1 MRATDD
7 VSGAGAAATP
17 DELRRL
23 VAEVLAE
30 VLPGLGH
37 RAAQTAPV
45 PEPVPGERAGDPPAE
60 STSARLAAA
69 LAARPSAVPRPARGA
84 GGVPD
89 GVPSGSRSGWPPRV
103 AAPPAAPPGAP
114 SGGPPRVAAPAA
126 GQPAAPEASPDSW
139 TVRLSNDTELAEFVL
154 RVLKLADNPKLRRDL
169 ISGRIRFTLAGQSA
183 GPAVLA
189 VHRVDKGAVT
199 ERTVAAAAS
208 AGARL
213 VLGRRAVL
221 TPLGRDRARALR
233 VPIEKER

>member
-1 MRATDD
+1 MMSIDHFNGVTD
-7 VSGAGAAATP
+7 APAP
-17 DELRRL
+17 DEIRRL

-30 VLPGLGH
+30 VLPGLG
-37 RAAQTAPV
+37 RQAARSAPL
-45 PEPVPGERAGDPPAE
+45 PDTGGPPAE
-60 STSARLAAA
+60 SPAVRLAAS
-69 LAARPSAVPRPARGA
+69 LAGRSSAVPGSVPAA
-84 GGVPD
+84 A
-89 GVPSGSRSGWPPRV
+89 GVPSGVPSGTPSSGPPP
-103 AAPPAAPPGAP
+103 AGAEPAAPD
-114 SGGPPRVAAPAA
+114 A
-126 GQPAAPEASPDSW
+126 GPDSW

-183 GPAVLA
+183 GPAVRA

-221 TPLGRDRARALR
+221 TPLARDKARALG